1 MEDTYQHHGDWG
13 GYPKDDILGAA
24 AAAADTMCLAG
35 KDGLASLKGDFPS
48 FRHGKEAKRSP
59 TGYDGTPPKIF

>member
-1 MEDTYQHHGDWG
+1 MEDTYHHGARR

-24 AAAADTMCLAG
+24 AAAAADTMCLAG
-35 KDGLASLKGDFPS
+35 KDSLASLKGDFPS
-48 FRHGKEAKRSP
+48 FQHGKEAKRSP